1 MRVAFRR
8 VALLMLGGCLI
19 GASARSSPL
28 DVVEPMPVHSMAP
41 AWFEALQASGARVAD
56 DFEAQVTTVH
66 PLQTG
71 QWSRPI
77 MASVDGPGGTVT
89 LVGTVVFEAVGP
101 AESRVRVESAADASS
116 VELLAWRL
124 VSRKATRRARES
136 LSGKATTPDA
146 VRADVARTL
155 ADPLA
160 CVSQV
165 AALQRIGSDLVVEFL
180 VASRETIASTC
191 VPMALSVVA
200 RNADDSNVWSQWF
213 RRAWN
218 QASPVERA
226 SLSNL
231 LVAIES
237 VPPDLAALR
246 QGLRLEQE
254 IASDA
259 ADAAARRQAEMPVM
273 CADGSV
279 DPTCRCSDPP
289 QTCCVHHG
297 GIEQCLPPPPE

>member
-1 MRVAFRR
+1 MKHALRR
-8 VALLMLGGCLI
+8 AALLVLGVCLV
-19 GASARSSPL
+19 GAGSRSSPL
-28 DVVEPMPVHSMAP
+28 DVVEPMPMQWMAP
-41 AWFEALQASGARVAD
+41 AWFDALQASGARVAD

-101 AESRVRVESAADASS
+101 AESRVRVESAVDASS
-116 VELLAWRL
+116 MELLAWRL

-136 LSGKATTPDA
+136 LSGRATTPDS
-146 VRADVARTL
+146 VRAGVARTL
-155 ADPLA
+155 ADPFE

-165 AALQRIGSDLVVEFL
+165 AALQQIGSDVVVELL
-180 VASRETIASTC
+180 VNSQDEIASTC
-191 VPMALSVVA
+191 VSMALSVVA
-200 RNADDSNVWSQWF
+200 HNTDDSNVWSQWF

-226 SLSNL
+226 SLS
-231 LVAIES
+231 
-237 VPPDLAALR
+237 
-246 QGLRLEQE
+246 EQE
-254 IASDA
+254 IALDA

-279 DPTCRCSDPP
+279 DTTCQCSDPP

-297 GIEQCLPPPPE
+297 GVKECLPPPPE

>member
-1 MRVAFRR
+1 
-8 VALLMLGGCLI
+8 
-19 GASARSSPL
+19 
-28 DVVEPMPVHSMAP
+28 MPVHSMAP
-41 AWFEALQASGARVAD
+41 AWFDALEASGARVAD
-56 DFEAQVTTVH
+56 DFEVQLAAVH

-71 QWSRPI
+71 QWTRPI

-89 LVGTVVFEAVGP
+89 LVGTVIFEAVGP
-101 AESRVRVESAADASS
+101 AESRVRLESAVDATGM
-116 VELLAWRL
+116 ELLAWRL

-136 LSGKATTPDA
+136 LSGLATTPDS

-155 ADPLA
+155 ADPFE

-165 AALQRIGSDLVVEFL
+165 AALRQIGSPLVVDL
-180 VASRETIASTC
+180 LIDSRDEIAPTC

-200 RNADDSNVWSQWF
+200 HNTDDSSVWSQWF

-226 SLSNL
+226 SLSNV
-231 LVAIES
+231 LVDVDP
-237 VPPDLAALR
+237 VPSDLAALR

-259 ADAAARRQAEMPVM
+259 ADAAARRQADMPVM

-279 DPTCRCSDPP
+279 DQSCRCGDPP

-297 GIEQCLPPPPE
+297 GVEECLPPPPD